1 MLSKVADAIKAIDP
15 DDTLNHKIMIFSDKS
30 KLTTGRTADAVLLSD
45 YGGNILGK
53 FSNFSDVVAVNDFQV
68 EIQRDGKKQK
78 LDLEDSLDIDM
89 LE

>member
-1 MLSKVADAIKAIDP
+1 MLSDVADAIKAIDP

-53 FSNFSDVVAVNDFQV
+53 FSNFSDVVTVNDFQV
-68 EIQRDGKKQK
+68 EIQRDGKKLK
-78 LDLEDSLDIDM
+78 LDLEDSLDLDM